1 MHIYDISLKNI
12 IKIVVRTPLQ
22 KYQTII
28 KLMLNII
35 RTLKYDGN
43 DSKYDTN
50 PWRNLQNFTQI
61 L

>member
-12 IKIVVRTPLQ
+12 MKIVVRTPLQ

-28 KLMLNII
+28 KLLLNII

-43 DSKYDTN
+43 DSKYVEN
-50 PWRNLQNFTQI
+50 P
-61 L
+61 